1 MNERNNQGVRVAIN
15 HVSKDFPVDNG
26 RMNVLNDIDMEI
38 KPGEFISIVGS
49 SGCGKSTLLKIL
61 GGLQSPTEGE
71 AYVRRKHRFWNS
83 QKNAERCEGTVDSRT
98 YKNGRT
104 GRI

>member
-71 AYVRRKHRFWNS
+71 AYVGDRMVKSSSVEVGMIF
-83 QKNAERCEGTVDSRT
+83 QESRLFP
-98 YKNGRT
+98 
-104 GRI
+104 